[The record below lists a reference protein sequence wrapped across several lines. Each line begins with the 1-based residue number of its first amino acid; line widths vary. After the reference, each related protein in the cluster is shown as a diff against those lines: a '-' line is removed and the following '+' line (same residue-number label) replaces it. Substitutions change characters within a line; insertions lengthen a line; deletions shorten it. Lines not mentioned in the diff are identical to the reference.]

1 MTNSTSHSVQHSVDP
16 PEPDPD
22 FIKWLRENC
31 VPIGGMA
38 VGALMFCLL
47 AHYGSITI
55 DWTRTKDFTEAVAN
69 VSQSLALIGGGVWAY
84 FKFAKGRTF
93 EDRLIPN
100 VSGTFVLIEGSTFL
114 VVTMQF
120 KNVGL
125 SRIAFDREASSLFVF
140 EYVASGAERIV
151 DVESDWLASFRVFAD
166 KDKYIEPNET
176 VERQRLI
183 ALPRIP
189 NIAYHLEVEV
199 GTDSGYTWRATAIVD
214 KLGFGDK
221 EAG

>member
-1 MTNSTSHSVQHSVDP
+1 MTDASSHSMQHSADP

-22 FIKWLRENC
+22 FIRWLKEHC
-31 VPIGGMA
+31 VPI
-38 VGALMFCLL
+38 VGALIGTVVLCLITR
-47 AHYGSITI
+47 YSSITV

-125 SRIAFDREASSLFVF
+125 SRIAFDREASSLFVLSMLLQRPRRF
-140 EYVASGAERIV
+140 LV
-151 DVESDWLASFRVFAD
+151 LRV
-166 KDKYIEPNET
+166 I
-176 VERQRLI
+176 
-183 ALPRIP
+183 
-189 NIAYHLEVEV
+189 
-199 GTDSGYTWRATAIVD
+199 G
-214 KLGFGDK
+214 
-221 EAG
+221 